1 MKIIDILVKKANGTL
16 EDGFRFKFKRKDY
29 IYNKH
34 QDTIMRIAD
43 DIFLGQAW
51 AIEDILND
59 TVEVIEENKEIEEVE
74 NISYNFTKTS
84 YTPIEL
90 SKNFET
96 ITELLNK
103 QSNKI
108 NELVRAV
115 NKLTKETEVKQ

>member
-1 MKIIDILVKKANGTL
+1 MKIIDILNKKANGTL
-16 EDGFRFKFKRKDY
+16 KDGFKFKFAGRIFTYSKKDDV
-29 IYNKH
+29 IQEK
-34 QDTIMRIAD
+34 
-43 DIFLGQAW
+43 LGW
-51 AIEDILND
+51 AIGEIRILEQQLNE

-84 YTPIEL
+84 YTAAEL

-108 NELVRAV
+108 SELVRV
-115 NKLTKETEVKQ
+115 INKINKGREVK